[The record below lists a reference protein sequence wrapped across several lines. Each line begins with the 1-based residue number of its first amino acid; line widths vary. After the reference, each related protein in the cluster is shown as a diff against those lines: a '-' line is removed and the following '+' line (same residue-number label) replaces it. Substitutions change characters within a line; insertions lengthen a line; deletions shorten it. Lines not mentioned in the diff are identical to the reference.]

1 LLPGSVW
8 CSVCSCAVIESALR
22 SLLKTL
28 ASSFQTRLELAVTEL
43 EEEWEWQKRIFLLGL
58 IFLFF
63 LASGFLFLTLLVVVL
78 IGEAYRVYALGG
90 FAFFYLLLA
99 LLVGL
104 VLRRKTR
111 LKPKLFSATLSEL
124 GKDIELLKPK
134 V

>member
-1 LLPGSVW
+1 M
-8 CSVCSCAVIESALR
+8 IESALR